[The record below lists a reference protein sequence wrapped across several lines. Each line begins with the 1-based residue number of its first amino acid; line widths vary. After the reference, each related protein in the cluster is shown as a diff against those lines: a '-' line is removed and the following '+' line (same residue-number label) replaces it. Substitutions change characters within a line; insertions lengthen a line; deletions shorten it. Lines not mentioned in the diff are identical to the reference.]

1 MNIRD
6 FYLNYSK
13 NKCENKLLK
22 ITKYKSKI
30 DGSIVQKVSVM
41 GNIEESYENTGLLDF

>member
-1 MNIRD
+1 MNFRD
-6 FYLNYSK
+6 FCLNYSK

-41 GNIEESYENTGLLDF
+41 GNIEESYEDTGLLDF